1 LKKENIMKTIRNR
14 PSFIQ
19 KAGISMSNCG
29 RYRPPVIMP
38 NASDGNPVRHSLLN
52 LVAEEDIPEL
62 LQAMAEECH
71 FVFDDCDR
79 SNMPTTSGIIHTPAK
94 RMERRKQ
101 RNVDRICFDE
111 KTPEV
116 FAYVD
121 ETTAY
126 EEGEWSEGFPISYEE
141 YKQIVDAA
149 QQETAQQHMDLAN
162 WRMLME
168 QKFSLQDE
176 QIRALTEQQ
185 EQFNTENQSSSS
197 SSSSTLPSTS
207 KQQRDEE
214 LGVTSTFS
222 YLSTSSSST
231 PSSTGNSLSNQC
243 AQPFNLRNQNS
254 DRETTAM

>member
-1 LKKENIMKTIRNR
+1 MKTIRNR

-111 KTPEV
+111 TTPKV

-126 EEGEWSEGFPISYEE
+126 EEGEWSEGFPISYDE
-141 YKQIVDAA
+141 YKQIVEAA

-185 EQFNTENQSSSS
+185 EREHNNENQSMP
-197 SSSSTLPSTS
+197 SSSTSPSTNS
-207 KQQRDEE
+207 LSSMTKQQRDEE
-214 LGVTSTFS
+214 LGVTSTFTYS
-222 YLSTSSSST
+222 STST
-231 PSSTGNSLSNQC
+231 NIPLSNQC
-243 AQPFNLRNQNS
+243 AQPLNHLRHQNN
-254 DRETTAM
+254 DRETSAM